1 VSRSGDSGLRI
12 PLIDDF
18 LCYRY
23 ELLSRSGDSG
33 LEIPFID
40 DFLQDIG
47 DGCCLAVLVHFYCPD
62 VLRLNGK

>member
-1 VSRSGDSGLRI
+1 MYRGFRMLQVRI
-12 PLIDDF
+12 V
-18 LCYRY
+18 
-23 ELLSRSGDSG
+23 SRSGDSG

>member
-1 VSRSGDSGLRI
+1 MLQVRI
-12 PLIDDF
+12 V
-18 LCYRY
+18 
-23 ELLSRSGDSG
+23 SRSGDSG

-62 VLRLNGK
+62 VLNLQIYSQFVPVT